1 LPINDEEYAR
11 LIRRK
16 IGGILIF
23 IHRRIYTPPKAW
35 DNAGFP
41 PSFAFLG
48 AEKQNCKAV
57 TIPYNVSMFID
68 QVEIYVKSGKGGD
81 GMVHFH
87 REKFIPRGG
96 PDGGDGGKGGDV
108 IFEVKSTLNA
118 LSSFRQNQKFKA
130 EEGIKGGPSQMTGR
144 NGKDLIIYVP
154 PGTVLFDADTNELIG
169 DLTTPGQKLTVL
181 KGGRGGRGNQHFA
194 TSRNQVPHTAEKG
207 EPNQEKHLK
216 LELKLIADIGLI
228 GVPNAGKS
236 TLLSVLTNAKPKIA
250 PYPFTTLE
258 PNLGVAEIDVNTTVV
273 LADIPG
279 LIEGASQ
286 GAGLGHDFLRHIQRT
301 RVLIHLLDGLS
312 EDPVADYSQINS
324 ELALFDPNLAKKP
337 QIVALN
343 KIDQPEVQERLGELQ
358 KKFKK
363 LGVDLTTVSALART
377 NTRELLIKAYQ
388 KLEQTP
394 PIEEVELPLP
404 VYKPKEDPREFQVT
418 REGTNEWRISG
429 VAIERAASMTYWQHD
444 GSVRRFQKIMETLGV
459 DEALRKAG
467 VHEGDT
473 VAIGEFELEWQE

>member
-1 LPINDEEYAR
+1 
-11 LIRRK
+11 
-16 IGGILIF
+16 
-23 IHRRIYTPPKAW
+23 
-35 DNAGFP
+35 
-41 PSFAFLG
+41 
-48 AEKQNCKAV
+48 
-57 TIPYNVSMFID
+57 
-68 QVEIYVKSGKGGD
+68 
-81 GMVHFH
+81 
-87 REKFIPRGG
+87 
-96 PDGGDGGKGGDV
+96 
-108 IFEVKSTLNA
+108 
-118 LSSFRQNQKFKA
+118 
-130 EEGIKGGPSQMTGR
+130 MTGR

-169 DLTTPGQKLTVL
+169 DLTAPGQKLTVL

-236 TLLSVLTNAKPKIA
+236 TLLSVLTNARPKIA
-250 PYPFTTLE
+250 QYPFTTLE

-286 GAGLGHDFLRHIQRT
+286 GAGLGHDFLRHVQRT

-324 ELALFDPNLAKKP
+324 ELALFDPNLARKP

-343 KIDQPEVQERLGELQ
+343 KIDQPDVQERLGQLE

-363 LGVDLTTVSALART
+363 LGVDFMTVSALART
-377 NTRELLIKAYQ
+377 NTRELLLKAYQ
-388 KLEQTP
+388 KLEETP
-394 PIEEVELPLP
+394 GVEEAELPLP

-429 VAIERAASMTYWQHD
+429 AAIERAAAMTYWQHD
-444 GSVRRFQKIMETLGV
+444 GSVRRFQKIMATLGV
-459 DEALRKAG
+459 EDALRKAG

-473 VAIGEFELEWQE
+473 VAIGEFELEWQD

>member
-1 LPINDEEYAR
+1 
-11 LIRRK
+11 
-16 IGGILIF
+16 
-23 IHRRIYTPPKAW
+23 
-35 DNAGFP
+35 
-41 PSFAFLG
+41 
-48 AEKQNCKAV
+48 
-57 TIPYNVSMFID
+57 MFTD
-68 QVEIYVKSGKGGD
+68 QVVIHVKSGKGGD

-87 REKFIPRGG
+87 REKFVPRGG

-108 IFEVKSTLNA
+108 IFEVKQTLNT

-130 EEGIKGGPSQMTGR
+130 EEGNKGGPSQMTGR
-144 NGKDLIIYVP
+144 NGKDLVIFVP
-154 PGTVLFDADTNELIG
+154 PGTMLFDADTGELIG
-169 DLTTPGQKLTVL
+169 DLTKPGEKLTIL

-194 TSRNQVPHTAEKG
+194 TARNQVPRTAEKG
-207 EPNQEKHLK
+207 EPAQEKRIR

-250 PYPFTTLE
+250 PYPFTTIE
-258 PNLGVAEIDVNTTVV
+258 PNLGVANIDEHTTVV

-286 GAGLGHDFLRHIQRT
+286 GVGLGHDFLRHIQRT

-324 ELALFDPNLAKKP
+324 ELSLFDPNLAKKP
-337 QIVALN
+337 QVVALN
-343 KIDQPEVQERLGELQ
+343 KIDQPEVQDQLGEIEQ
-358 KKFKK
+358 KFKN
-363 LGVDLTTVSALART
+363 LNVELMTISALART
-377 NTRELLIKAYQ
+377 NTRELLIRAYQ
-388 KLEQTP
+388 TLQDAP
-394 PIEEVELPLP
+394 PSEEIEVPLP
-404 VYKPKEDPREFQVT
+404 IYKPKEDPREFTVR
-418 REGTNEWRISG
+418 REGANEWRVSG

-444 GSVRRFQKIMETLGV
+444 GSVRRFQKIMETIGV

-467 VHEGDT
+467 VQEGDT

>member
-1 LPINDEEYAR
+1 
-11 LIRRK
+11 
-16 IGGILIF
+16 
-23 IHRRIYTPPKAW
+23 
-35 DNAGFP
+35 
-41 PSFAFLG
+41 
-48 AEKQNCKAV
+48 
-57 TIPYNVSMFID
+57 
-68 QVEIYVKSGKGGD
+68 
-81 GMVHFH
+81 MVHFH

-108 IFEVKSTLNA
+108 IFEVKSTLNT
-118 LSSFRQNQKFKA
+118 LSAFRQNQKFKA

-169 DLTTPGQKLTVL
+169 DLTAPGQKLKVL

-194 TSRNQVPHTAEKG
+194 TSRNQVPRTAEKG

-236 TLLSVLTNAKPKIA
+236 TLLSVLTNAQPKIA

-258 PNLGVAEIDVNTTVV
+258 PNLGVAEIDINTTVV

-279 LIEGASQ
+279 LIEGAAQ
-286 GAGLGHDFLRHIQRT
+286 GAGLGHDFLRHVQRT

-312 EDPVADYSQINS
+312 EDPIADYSQINS

-343 KIDQPEVQERLGELQ
+343 KIDQPDVQERLGELQ

-363 LGVDLTTVSALART
+363 LGLDIMTISALART
-377 NTRELLIKAYQ
+377 NTRELLINAYQ
-388 KLEQTP
+388 KLEETP
-394 PIEEVELPLP
+394 PLEEVELPLP

-418 REGTNEWRISG
+418 REGTNEWRVSG
-429 VAIERAASMTYWQHD
+429 VAIQRAASMTYWQHD

-459 DEALRKAG
+459 EDALRKAG
-467 VHEGDT
+467 VQEGDT
-473 VAIGEFELEWQE
+473 VAIGEFELEWQD